1 MGIVSSVGK
10 SLCRFAHPLLR
21 EVLSREP
28 TGGERV
34 PLHRAI
40 ATALEEVQGA
50 DTQSHISLLA
60 HHWRELAQSPEEVDK
75 AIDYSIRAGDS
86 AAKALAIGEAL
97 SLWDD
102 ALSHQPSRE
111 GRASASLHQCQRH
124 LRPLSQKRGRELDPP
139 L

>member
-1 MGIVSSVGK
+1 
-10 SLCRFAHPLLR
+10 
-21 EVLSREP
+21 
-28 TGGERV
+28 V

-50 DTQSHISLLA
+50 DTQSHLSLPA

-86 AAKALAIGEAL
+86 AAKALAIGEAP

-102 ALSHQPSRE
+102 ALSHQPSSE
-111 GRASASLHQCQRH
+111 GRASIRFINASGIFGLFPKKGGASSTR
-124 LRPLSQKRGRELDPP
+124 LSDARFR
-139 L
+139 